1 MSDPLKSEAAALVAD
16 LIAWRRDLHR
26 HPELG
31 FEEHRTAAFAAER
44 LRSFGL
50 DDVETG
56 VAQTGV
62 VGVLRASSPERPAVL
77 LRADMDALP
86 IQEVEGRGYG
96 STAPG
101 KMHAC
106 GHDGHVAMLLGAAW
120 LLAKRRAALPRDTV
134 FCFQPAEEG
143 QGGADAMIR
152 AGVLSRHRV
161 GEAYGLHL
169 WSLYPVGTLHVRPGP
184 VMAAQDEF
192 VARFIG
198 RGGHGA
204 SPHRCVDPI
213 LAAAQGLVAMQ
224 AVVAR
229 SVDPLEPAVVSVGS
243 LHGGTAPNAIPDE
256 ARMHGTL
263 RSLSEEVRAI
273 LRRRVREVLEGT
285 AAAAGCRLEF
295 DLRPGYPAVV
305 NDADAA
311 ARVREHA
318 ARVVGP
324 DRVIESPP
332 MTASEDFAYFLRE
345 VPGALVFV
353 GAGNES
359 RGITAPHHAP
369 GFDIDEEA
377 LPIGAEL
384 LARIALAAS

>member
-1 MSDPLKSEAAALVAD
+1 MNDPLKNEAAALAAD
-16 LIAWRRDLHR
+16 LIAWRRDLHG

-31 FEEHRTAAFAAER
+31 FEEHRTAAFVAER
-44 LRSFGL
+44 LGAIGL
-50 DDVETG
+50 DRVETG
-56 VAQTGV
+56 VAKTGV
-62 VGVLRASSPERPAVL
+62 VGVLRAPSPGRPAVL

-86 IQEVEGRGYG
+86 IQEVEGRDYG
-96 STAPG
+96 STVPG

-106 GHDGHVAMLLGAAW
+106 GHDGHVAMLLGAAS
-120 LLAKRRAALPRDTV
+120 LLAKRRAELSRDVV

-143 QGGADAMIR
+143 QGGAQAMIR
-152 AGVLSRHRV
+152 AGVLSGHGI

-169 WSLYPVGTLHVRPGP
+169 WTPFAVGTVHVRSGP

-204 SPHRCVDPI
+204 TPHRCVDPI

-224 AVVAR
+224 SVVAR

-243 LHGGTAPNAIPDE
+243 FHGGTAPNVIPDD

-263 RSLSEEVRAI
+263 RAFSEEVRAI
-273 LRRRVREVLEGT
+273 LRGRVREVLEG
-285 AAAAGCRLEF
+285 AAAAARCRLEF
-295 DLRPGYPAVV
+295 ELRPGYPAVV
-305 NDADAA
+305 NDVVAA

-324 DRVIESPP
+324 GRVIESPP

-345 VPGALVFV
+345 VPGAFVFV

-369 GFDIDEEA
+369 GFDIDEA
-377 LPIGAEL
+377 SLPIGAEL
-384 LARIALAAS
+384 LARIALAGA